1 MKIIIKLW
9 YYVRKLLIRFF
20 SVVKCLF
27 NKNMSYKEAI
37 SLTLENQ
44 TNQTQKIGLLGGE
57 SSTYANSNNTVVVE
71 WDLAGET
78 FGDTTVVLGTTVPV
92 EEPLL
97 TPSISGVVNALNLM
111 NKGVFSFDGN
121 KVFATSLL
129 DDSVQTANLTLQSGT
144 FIPQTVTFRFSDT
157 TPDTAIGEYN
167 IGYTKQLFSLFTSPV
182 TKVVY
187 IADGSTFEVGTTLYK
202 TTSGISVG
210 DNNSLITEPN
220 VTTAD
225 SITTLSN
232 GVITGIIPIS
242 TIKTSEVNLTSQ
254 LNTLVVSKTLGGLN
268 SFSQVLPPTMS
279 TNGLYLILWD
289 YLNARLL
296 RYTLSTA
303 FDLTTINETPDQ
315 NVAFVGFTSQ
325 SITWS
330 ANGSTVVLF
339 DDDNTSTYFQYDLSS
354 AWDLT
359 TLTSVTTN
367 SGINGDSSSSWNPTG
382 EFLLRGQLNGNLT
395 GTTFPADSTFSLVQT
410 GTNSGTVAD
419 SSFLTT
425 TPSGQ
430 KIQTLYSYLG
440 GRFYYVYSGGT
451 IIQCSI
457 SATSPNLNLVSEV
470 ASVTVSSSGYGLKG
484 IILNP
489 LTSLTG
495 YYGIFQSNTAK
506 DDFRIVKYGVTP

>member
-44 TNQTQKIGLLGGE
+44 TNQTQKIGLLGGL

-71 WDLAGET
+71 WDLTGES

-97 TPSISGVVNALNLM
+97 TASISGVVDALNLM
-111 NKGVFSFDGN
+111 NKGVFLFEGS
-121 KVFATSLL
+121 KVYATSLL
-129 DDSVQTANLTLQSGT
+129 DDSVKTANLTLQSGT

-157 TPDTAIGEYN
+157 TPDTAIGKYN
-167 IGYTKQLFSLFTSPV
+167 IVYTKQLFSVFTSPV
-182 TKVVY
+182 TKQVY
-187 IADGSTFEVGTTLYK
+187 IADTSTFEAGTQLYK
-202 TTSGISVG
+202 DANGSAVT
-210 DNNSLITEPN
+210 DNNSLITQPN

-225 SITTLSN
+225 SITTVSN
-232 GVITGIIPIS
+232 GKITGIVPLSTIRTSEINLVTQSSDIS
-242 TIKTSEVNLTSQ
+242 TVT
-254 LNTLVVSKTLGGLN
+254 KTLGGLDSN
-268 SFSQVLPPTMS
+268 SQVLPPTMS

-289 YLNARLL
+289 SVNARLL

-303 FDLTTINETPDQ
+303 FDVTTINETPDQ
-315 NVAFVGFTSQ
+315 NVAFVGTTSQ

-330 ANGSTVVLF
+330 ANGSTVILF
-339 DDDNTSTYFQYDLSS
+339 DDDNTGTYLQWDLSS

-359 TLTSVTTN
+359 TIVSVTTN
-367 SGINGDSSSSWNPTG
+367 SGITGDSSSSWNPTG

-395 GTTFPADSTFSLVQT
+395 GTTFTTPFTLENT
-410 GTNSGTVAD
+410 GTNSVTVAD

-430 KIQTLYSYLG
+430 KIQTQYSYLG

-457 SATSPNLNLVSEV
+457 SATSPNLNLVSEN
-470 ASVTVSSSGYGLKG
+470 ASTTQASTGYALKG

-489 LTSLTG
+489 LSGFTG
-495 YYGIFQSNTAK
+495 YYGIFQSNTTNAEFK
-506 DDFRIVKYGVTP
+506 IIEYGATP